1 MEGVQAAGLSG
12 LADAELEL
20 ARRHLGKLIADTNQA
35 MARCGPGAG
44 WDSVLERLDAA
55 MADYV
60 GETHRRAGA
69 ASYAAPAA
77 GLRF

>member
-1 MEGVQAAGLSG
+1 MSLESLAG
-12 LADAELEL
+12 LADEELEL

-35 MARCGPGAG
+35 MARCGPGPG
-44 WDSVLERLDAA
+44 WDSLLERLDEA

-69 ASYAAPAA
+69 ASHAAPAA

>member
-1 MEGVQAAGLSG
+1 MEGVQAEGLSR

-55 MADYV
+55 MAD
-60 GETHRRAGA
+60 
-69 ASYAAPAA
+69 
-77 GLRF
+77 